1 MPRFSRMF
9 PLGAIMLLTDEGVKE
24 ATEKSEGVHVART
37 PDFGVR
43 GSSLAKIENLK
54 DGDRP
59 RMQEHESTEELTTV
73 R

>member
-9 PLGAIMLLTDEGVKE
+9 PLGAIMLLPDEGVKE

-43 GSSLAKIENLK
+43 GSSERK
-54 DGDRP
+54 
-59 RMQEHESTEELTTV
+59 TTN
-73 R
+73 RRNASLPSDSAT